1 MQSNKDF
8 CKHLSKVAADKSS
21 SRPILMPIGSVQAI
35 SLFLKSAVL
44 YSFMSSSISVFL
56 SRHSNTSLSVIE
68 TSFCQFRKFSELGRM
83 LTRVFLDHKTCTQ
96 YLDSRFNF
104 TILVIKRA
112 LEATGI
118 FLRRSHGLGKLRCF

>member
-1 MQSNKDF
+1 
-8 CKHLSKVAADKSS
+8 
-21 SRPILMPIGSVQAI
+21 
-35 SLFLKSAVL
+35 
-44 YSFMSSSISVFL
+44 MSSSISVFL

-96 YLDSRFNF
+96 YLEGRFNL

-118 FLRRSHGLGKLRCF
+118 FLLRSHGLGKLRSSNLFFYERGKAAEPLAAYLLWPTT